1 MTTFTMD
8 MLKDAHRKTMESAP
22 PPTEIQIGSPLRF
35 REAMKAKGALIE
47 GREDRMIFG
56 GVPVVFHPAIPEH
69 IAVIVEGGQVK
80 SIINLN
86 SESGEQ
92 SDG

>member
-1 MTTFTMD
+1 MTAITFD
-8 MLKDAHRKTMESAP
+8 MIKDVHRKAMESVP
-22 PPTEIQIGSPLRF
+22 PPTEIQVGSPVRF
-35 REAMKAKGALIE
+35 REVMKERGGPIE

-86 SESGEQ
+86 SESMEANE
-92 SDG
+92 